1 MYVYGAMLYNYLLIF
16 MPGEF
21 PVTGLS
27 VLCENVVRAMT
38 YGLLLCLVCMY
49 FINCARET
57 EYSPSA
63 TVPRYLQHLFVL
75 AFVQDTIS
83 IDR

>member
-1 MYVYGAMLYNYLLIF
+1 

-27 VLCENVVRAMT
+27 VFCENVVRAMT
-38 YGLLLCLVCMY
+38 YGLLHCALCMY
-49 FINCARET
+49 FINCTREA

-75 AFVQDTIS
+75 TLWKVQY
-83 IDR
+83 R